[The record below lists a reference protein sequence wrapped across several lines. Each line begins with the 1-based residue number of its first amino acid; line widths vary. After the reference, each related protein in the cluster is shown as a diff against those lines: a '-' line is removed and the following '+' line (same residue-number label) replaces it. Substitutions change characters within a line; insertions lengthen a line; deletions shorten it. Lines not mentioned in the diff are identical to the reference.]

1 MDKEKIKEI
10 ISWIISIIVI
20 LLSILL
26 FKDSPIFY
34 SIMLIAG
41 IINIPPVSN
50 MVIKKVSNNKKIDT
64 FIKILV
70 IAIVTMFL
78 VLDFISDKNKTENE
92 VENKVIYSEDEIY
105 NDIRLQNK
113 TLEERA
119 EEEKERFESMVKNE
133 INL

>member
-1 MDKEKIKEI
+1 MNKEKIKDI
-10 ISWIISIIVI
+10 LSWIISIVVI

-34 SIMLIAG
+34 SIMIIAG

-50 MVIKKVSNNKKIDT
+50 IFIKKVLSNKKIDT

-70 IAIVTMFL
+70 IVTVTIFFI
-78 VLDFISDKNKTENE
+78 LDFISDKNKTENE

-105 NDIRLQNK
+105 NDVRLQNK

-119 EEEKERFESMVKNE
+119 KEEKERIEKMVRNE
-133 INL
+133 M